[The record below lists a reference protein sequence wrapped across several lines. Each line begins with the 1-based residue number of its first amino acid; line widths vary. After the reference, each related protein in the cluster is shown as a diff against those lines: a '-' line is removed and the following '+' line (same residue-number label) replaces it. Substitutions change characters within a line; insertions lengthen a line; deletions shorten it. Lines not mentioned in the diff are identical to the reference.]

1 MIDKEEF
8 FAKVSKYS
16 TKAPITTADIEGDLY
31 TQKDKEDLVKMVNE
45 DRREKAVYEDF
56 AFDEEDSDVMARRK
70 AQMIELIKTKQ
81 MPVEKIRGEVII
93 RLDNF
98 SNLPTIPGKDV
109 MICRLKQTFFDD
121 TGVEQQRKAITKF
134 I

>member
-1 MIDKEEF
+1 
-8 FAKVSKYS
+8 
-16 TKAPITTADIEGDLY
+16 
-31 TQKDKEDLVKMVNE
+31 
-45 DRREKAVYEDF
+45 
-56 AFDEEDSDVMARRK
+56 
-70 AQMIELIKTKQ
+70 

-98 SNLPTIPGKDV
+98 SNLPRIPGKDV

>member
-1 MIDKEEF
+1 LKRILLAIFDHNKDGMIDKEEF
-8 FAKVSKYS
+8 FSKVSKYS

-70 AQMIELIKTKQ
+70 A
-81 MPVEKIRGEVII
+81 
-93 RLDNF
+93 
-98 SNLPTIPGKDV
+98 
-109 MICRLKQTFFDD
+109 
-121 TGVEQQRKAITKF
+121 
-134 I
+134 